1 MLKIFNK
8 IKFVLLGCALI
19 SAYVFAQGTDTWALD
34 NSAVKRATAGQFSTD
49 SDKIKSKDI
58 FDLQRSFLTAGYLGG
73 GSFSTTGNG
82 TDDALA
88 NAIGKINNN
97 AIQGAFGIALPNNM
111 YLGFAAKY
119 KFEDS
124 ADITK
129 DKNGNIPNYSTDP
142 NSSQSKIWSINSQ
155 VALRAAFRIN
165 DMAAIHYYFGLN
177 ADDTTRNNPAYSIY
191 QNKTESGNN
200 FKAYV
205 NDAVWTHEI
214 AASIKLGEHKLTI
227 PVGIVFH
234 ANNMK
239 YKGKTGDKKIDY
251 VNYTGEDYIS
261 LYLNPEFN
269 LALAAGPMTGI
280 TVGAN
285 IGFGVN
291 NNFGENGTEPNQNI
305 KYESKQ
311 GKDRFAGDLYVSFPL
326 KWSLADDR
334 VQLAMEPKASLG
346 VAVTNTGNSYIKEGN
361 NSSYGVAGYTSEVKF
376 IPYAEL
382 PIGTT
387 WRPAEWWEL
396 RAGTALMIQA
406 ETTWTTTI
414 PSKAGKPQELDEA
427 NKTLNTDFITRAGIA
442 GFFGMGFIVGE
453 DFNIDLFAEVSKL
466 NISTLSFGGQLTY
479 RFN

>member
-1 MLKIFNK
+1 MR
-8 IKFVLLGCALI
+8 V
-19 SAYVFAQGTDTWALD
+19 
-34 NSAVKRATAGQFSTD
+34 
-49 SDKIKSKDI
+49 
-58 FDLQRSFLTAGYLGG
+58 
-73 GSFSTTGNG
+73 
-82 TDDALA
+82 
-88 NAIGKINNN
+88 
-97 AIQGAFGIALPNNM
+97 
-111 YLGFAAKY
+111 
-119 KFEDS
+119 
-124 ADITK
+124 
-129 DKNGNIPNYSTDP
+129 
-142 NSSQSKIWSINSQ
+142 
-155 VALRAAFRIN
+155 AFRIN
-165 DMAAIHYYFGLN
+165 EMAALHYYFGLQPNGGSQVNYSVNKITGKDNKSYIINHN
-177 ADDTTRNNPAYSIY
+177 AM
-191 QNKTESGNN
+191 
-200 FKAYV
+200 
-205 NDAVWTHEI
+205 WTHEI
-214 AASIKLGEHKLTI
+214 AASIKFGEHKLTI

-234 ANNMK
+234 SDHIKTKSSGKQQGENFKYYTAN
-239 YKGKTGDKKIDY
+239 YGD
-251 VNYTGEDYIS
+251 NDYIS

-291 NNFGENGTEPNQNI
+291 NNYGENYKQTSGSQEY
-305 KYESKQ
+305 KKESKQ

-334 VQLAMEPKASLG
+334 VQLAMEPKVSLG
-346 VAVTNTGNSYIKEGN
+346 VAVTNTGNINIKDGN
-361 NSSYGVAGYTSEVKF
+361 NPSYGKAQYTGEVKF

-414 PSKAGKPQELDEA
+414 PAKTDKPMELDEA

>member
-82 TDDALA
+82 TEDALA
-88 NAIGKINNN
+88 NAIGKMNNN

-119 KFEDS
+119 KFDDGANIS
-124 ADITK
+124 KDK
-129 DKNGNIPNYSTDP
+129 DKNVSGNQYT
-142 NSSQSKIWSINSQ
+142 INSQ
-155 VALRAAFRIN
+155 AAMRVAFRIN
-165 DMAAIHYYFGLN
+165 EVAALHYYLEFGPN
-177 ADDTTRNNPAYSIY
+177 VSGSPVYSIDKVIDKASKSDY
-191 QNKTESGNN
+191 SIINN
-200 FKAYV
+200 NGAWK
-205 NDAVWTHEI
+205 HEI

-291 NNFGENGTEPNQNI
+291 NNFGENGTEPVQNI

-361 NSSYGVAGYTSEVKF
+361 NPSYGTAGYTSEVKF

>member
-1 MLKIFNK
+1 MKK
-8 IKFVLLGCALI
+8 VSKKVKFLAAVLGSLLI
-19 SAYVFAQGTDTWALD
+19 SSSAFAVDLTLD

-49 SDKIKSKDI
+49 SDKIKASDI
-58 FDLQRSFLTAGYLGG
+58 FDLQRAFLTAVYLGG

-97 AIQGAFGIALPNNM
+97 AIQGAFGIPFSNGM

-119 KFEDS
+119 KFDDS
-124 ADITK
+124 ASISKDK
-129 DKNGNIPNYSTDP
+129 DKNVSGNQYT
-142 NSSQSKIWSINSQ
+142 INSQ
-155 VALRAAFRIN
+155 AAMKVAFRIN
-165 DMAAIHYYFGLN
+165 EMAALHYYLEFGPSFSG
-177 ADDTTRNNPAYSIY
+177 NPVYSIDKY
-191 QNKTESGNN
+191 IDKANKADYSTIKNN
-200 FKAYV
+200 GTWK
-205 NDAVWTHEI
+205 HEI

-239 YKGKTGDKKIDY
+239 YKGKFGDTKIDY

-291 NNFGENGTEPNQNI
+291 NNFGQNGTDPGQNI

-346 VAVTNTGNSYIKEGN
+346 VAVTNTGNTYIKEGN
-361 NSSYGVAGYTSEVKF
+361 NPSYGVAGYISEVKF

-387 WRPAEWWEL
+387 WKPVEWWEL

-414 PSKAGKPQELDEA
+414 PAKTGKPQELDEA

>member
-88 NAIGKINNN
+88 NAIGKMNNN

-119 KFEDS
+119 KFDDGANIS
-124 ADITK
+124 KDK
-129 DKNGNIPNYSTDP
+129 DKNVNGNQYT
-142 NSSQSKIWSINSQ
+142 INSQ
-155 VALRAAFRIN
+155 AAMRVAFRIN
-165 DMAAIHYYFGLN
+165 EMAALHYYFGLQPNGGSQVNYSVNKITGKDNKSYIINHN
-177 ADDTTRNNPAYSIY
+177 AM
-191 QNKTESGNN
+191 
-200 FKAYV
+200 
-205 NDAVWTHEI
+205 WTHEI
-214 AASIKLGEHKLTI
+214 AASIKFGEHKLTI

-234 ANNMK
+234 SDHIKTKSSGKQQGENLKYYSAN
-239 YKGKTGDKKIDY
+239 YGD
-251 VNYTGEDYIS
+251 NDYIS

-280 TVGAN
+280 NVGAN

-291 NNFGENGTEPNQNI
+291 NNYGENYKQTSGSQEY
-305 KYESKQ
+305 KKESKQ
-311 GKDRFAGDLYVSFPL
+311 GKDRFAGDLYASFPL

-334 VQLAMEPKASLG
+334 VQLAMEPKVSLG
-346 VAVTNTGNSYIKEGN
+346 VAVTNTGNINIKVN
-361 NSSYGVAGYTSEVKF
+361 NAPSQGKVGYTSEVKF

-427 NKTLNTDFITRAGIA
+427 NKTVSTLLTTRAGIA

>member
-73 GSFSTTGNG
+73 GSFSATGMG
-82 TDDALA
+82 TEDPTLY
-88 NAIGKINNN
+88 NMNNN

-119 KFEDS
+119 KFDDS
-124 ADITK
+124 ASISKDK
-129 DKNGNIPNYSTDP
+129 DKNVSGNQYT
-142 NSSQSKIWSINSQ
+142 INSQ
-155 VALRAAFRIN
+155 AALRVAFRIN
-165 DMAAIHYYFGLN
+165 EMAALHYYFGLQPNGGSQVNYSVNKITGKDNKSYIINHN
-177 ADDTTRNNPAYSIY
+177 AM
-191 QNKTESGNN
+191 
-200 FKAYV
+200 
-205 NDAVWTHEI
+205 WTHEI
-214 AASIKLGEHKLTI
+214 AASIKFGEHKLTI

-234 ANNMK
+234 SDHIKTKSSGKQQGENFKYYTAN
-239 YKGKTGDKKIDY
+239 YGD
-251 VNYTGEDYIS
+251 NDYIS

-280 TVGAN
+280 NIGAN

-291 NNFGENGTEPNQNI
+291 NNYGENI
-305 KYESKQ
+305 KNTVGSQEYKKESKQ

-334 VQLAMEPKASLG
+334 VQLAMEPKVSLG

-361 NSSYGVAGYTSEVKF
+361 NPSYGVAGYTSEVKF

-414 PSKAGKPQELDEA
+414 PAKTDKPMELDEA
-427 NKTLNTDFITRAGIA
+427 NKTVSTLLTTRAGIA

>member
-8 IKFVLLGCALI
+8 IKFVLLGYALI
-19 SAYVFAQGTDTWALD
+19 SAYVFAQGTDTWKLD

-73 GSFSTTGNG
+73 GSFSTTGDTEEVKNIGNG
-82 TDDALA
+82 
-88 NAIGKINNN
+88 
-97 AIQGAFGIALPNNM
+97 IQGAFGIPFANGM
-111 YLGFAAKY
+111 YLGFAARY
-119 KFEDS
+119 KFNDG
-124 ADITK
+124 ANITK
-129 DKNGNIPNYSTDP
+129 DKDKNVSGNQYT
-142 NSSQSKIWSINSQ
+142 INSQ
-155 VALRAAFRIN
+155 AALRVAFRIN
-165 DMAAIHYYFGLN
+165 EMAALHYYFGLQPNGGSQVNYSVNKITGKDNKSYIINHN
-177 ADDTTRNNPAYSIY
+177 AM
-191 QNKTESGNN
+191 
-200 FKAYV
+200 
-205 NDAVWTHEI
+205 WTHEI
-214 AASIKLGEHKLTI
+214 AASIKFGEHKLTI

-234 ANNMK
+234 SDHIKTKSSGKQQGENFKYYTAN
-239 YKGKTGDKKIDY
+239 YGD
-251 VNYTGEDYIS
+251 NDYIS

-291 NNFGENGTEPNQNI
+291 NNYGENYKRTSGSQEY
-305 KYESKQ
+305 KKESKQ
-311 GKDRFAGDLYVSFPL
+311 GKDRFAGDLYASFPL

-334 VQLAMEPKASLG
+334 VQLAMEPKVSLG

-361 NSSYGVAGYTSEVKF
+361 NPSYGVAGYTSEVKF

-414 PSKAGKPQELDEA
+414 PAKTDKPMELDEA

>member
-82 TDDALA
+82 TEDALA
-88 NAIGKINNN
+88 NAIGKMNNN

-119 KFEDS
+119 KFDDG
-124 ADITK
+124 ADISKDK
-129 DKNGNIPNYSTDP
+129 DKNVSGNQYT
-142 NSSQSKIWSINSQ
+142 INSQ
-155 VALRAAFRIN
+155 AAMRVAFRIN
-165 DMAAIHYYFGLN
+165 EVAALHYYFGLQPNGGSQVNYSVNKITGKDNKSYIINHN
-177 ADDTTRNNPAYSIY
+177 AM
-191 QNKTESGNN
+191 
-200 FKAYV
+200 
-205 NDAVWTHEI
+205 WTHEI

-227 PVGIVFH
+227 PIGIVFH

-239 YKGKTGDKKIDY
+239 YKGKTGDTKIDY

-361 NSSYGVAGYTSEVKF
+361 NSSYGVAGYISEVKF

>member
-19 SAYVFAQGTDTWALD
+19 SAYVFAQGSDTWLLD

-88 NAIGKINNN
+88 NAIGKMNNN

-119 KFEDS
+119 KFDDGANIS
-124 ADITK
+124 KDK
-129 DKNGNIPNYSTDP
+129 DKNVSGNQYT
-142 NSSQSKIWSINSQ
+142 INSQ
-155 VALRAAFRIN
+155 AALRVAFRIN
-165 DMAAIHYYFGLN
+165 EMAALHYYFGLQPNGGSQVNYSVNKITGQDNKSYIINHN
-177 ADDTTRNNPAYSIY
+177 AM
-191 QNKTESGNN
+191 
-200 FKAYV
+200 
-205 NDAVWTHEI
+205 WTHEI
-214 AASIKLGEHKLTI
+214 AASIKFGEHKLTI

-234 ANNMK
+234 SDHIKTKSSGKQQGENFKYYSANYGN
-239 YKGKTGDKKIDY
+239 
-251 VNYTGEDYIS
+251 NDYIS

-291 NNFGENGTEPNQNI
+291 NNYGENYKQTSGSQEY
-305 KYESKQ
+305 KKESKQ
-311 GKDRFAGDLYVSFPL
+311 GKDRFAGDLYASFPL

-334 VQLAMEPKASLG
+334 VQLAMEPKVSLG
-346 VAVTNTGNSYIKEGN
+346 VAVTNTGNIN
-361 NSSYGVAGYTSEVKF
+361 N
-376 IPYAEL
+376 
-382 PIGTT
+382 
-387 WRPAEWWEL
+387 
-396 RAGTALMIQA
+396 
-406 ETTWTTTI
+406 
-414 PSKAGKPQELDEA
+414 KPMELDEA
-427 NKTLNTDFITRAGIA
+427 NKTVSTLLTTRAGIA